1 MKSMG
6 KWGICILLGAAAL
19 LLGSCKNSRM
29 EPMEEKESLNE
40 VVQGEEREWVVFAES
55 LEEAHLMVV
64 SGRGFMPVEFLG
76 KPYPRENMVGYV
88 PVFQNGKQ
96 LQRQYYAFWQA
107 DTVKDYVEDFAALLE
122 QSFLIE
128 K

>member
-40 VVQGEEREWVVFAES
+40 VVQGEEREWVVF
-55 LEEAHLMVV
+55 
-64 SGRGFMPVEFLG
+64 
-76 KPYPRENMVGYV
+76 
-88 PVFQNGKQ
+88 
-96 LQRQYYAFWQA
+96 
-107 DTVKDYVEDFAALLE
+107 
-122 QSFLIE
+122 
-128 K
+128 